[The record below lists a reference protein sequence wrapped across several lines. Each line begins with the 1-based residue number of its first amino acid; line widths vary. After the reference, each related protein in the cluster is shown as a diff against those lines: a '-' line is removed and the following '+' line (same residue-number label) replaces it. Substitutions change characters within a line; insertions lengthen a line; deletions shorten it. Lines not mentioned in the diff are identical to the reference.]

1 MNIREE
7 EYFMKDQEVTKN
19 KAEFVV
25 NTTQEDYK
33 LEYSEYIKLLDQWQA
48 QQVGR
53 EYEIVELDNKSF
65 KITAKENG

>member
-53 EYEIVELDNKSF
+53 EYEIVELDSKSF